1 MASRK
6 KWKSTWREGGVFPMS
21 EGLARPV
28 LTVEVYHIGGG
39 YVSIGTTYM

>member
-1 MASRK
+1 
-6 KWKSTWREGGVFPMS
+6 MS